1 MKSDRISLATGY
13 WVLGTASRWYTA
25 IGLLLFFLLCLVP
38 NGQAQTCLPVSQ
50 GATPPWQLGTKC
62 IFTAASTPVALGN
75 VAGLSYFQII
85 FVPTGTV
92 SAATLSLDSSA
103 TAASYSTG
111 GIIAAASIGAM
122 TSAGSYANS
131 SAVTPTVF
139 GQLTPTI
146 TGSGNVTVV
155 VFGYIN
161 NPAPSGGVGGNSTI
175 ISPLDGSGNLKTNCE
190 VGCAGGSTTPSDSLS
205 NPSTAGLNFSLAG
218 IFNGSTWERWRSA
231 VVGNAVAATGIAAS
245 SAYCEYLTS
254 LPTLT
259 NGTYGAMQC
268 DSSGRL
274 FTDGSGVTQPT
285 QPAGFSSLMVPFQ
298 QPVTA
303 TATAL
308 SSNSTHS
315 FCVKALV
322 TNGLTVYVGTS
333 SAVTTSSGFPLEPGI
348 VACYQA
354 SNTNLI
360 YVIASSTGSSVA
372 VMGE

>member
-1 MKSDRISLATGY
+1 MKSDRISLATRY
-13 WVLGTASRWYTA
+13 RVPGTASRWYTA

-38 NGQAQTCLPVSQ
+38 NGQAQTCVSVSQ

-62 IFTAASTPVALGN
+62 VFTAASTPVPIGN
-75 VAGLSYFQII
+75 VAGLSYFQIL

-92 SAATLSLDSSA
+92 SGATLSLDSSA
-103 TAASYSTG
+103 TGSSYATG

-122 TSAGSYANS
+122 TSAGSYSNS
-131 SAVTPTVF
+131 SAATPTVY

-146 TGSGNVTVV
+146 TGSGSVTVI
-155 VFGYIN
+155 VFGYVN
-161 NPAPSGGVGGNSTI
+161 NPATSGGGSVSITG
-175 ISPLDGSGNLKTNCE
+175 PLDGSSNVKVNCE
-190 VGCAGGSTTPSDSLS
+190 VGCAGGSTTPGDTFA
-205 NPSTAGLNFSLAG
+205 NPSTAGLNFALNG
-218 IFNGSTWERWRSA
+218 IFNGTTWERWRSA
-231 VVGNAVAATGIAAS
+231 IVGNAVAATGIAAS

-259 NGTYGAMQC
+259 NGTYGAAQC

-274 FTDGSGVTQPT
+274 FIDGSGVTQPT

-298 QPVTA
+298 QAVTA

-315 FCVKALV
+315 FCVKAPV
-322 TNGLTVYVGTS
+322 TNGLTVYLGTS

-360 YVIASSTGSSVA
+360 YVVATSTGSSVA